1 MTKPYCTILTTTSS
15 ETEGNALA
23 EMLVTKKLA
32 ACVQIMPISSF
43 YTWQG
48 AIQKDS
54 EVLLLI
60 KTTSALYPQVEA
72 FIIENHS
79 YEIPEI
85 IQVPITKGSPAYLAW
100 MLENTLASN

>member
-15 ETEGNALA
+15 EEEADALA

-48 AIQKDS
+48 AVQKDS
-54 EVLLLI
+54 EILLLI

-79 YEIPEI
+79 YGIPEI
-85 IQVPITKGSPAYLAW
+85 IQLPITKGSPAYLVW